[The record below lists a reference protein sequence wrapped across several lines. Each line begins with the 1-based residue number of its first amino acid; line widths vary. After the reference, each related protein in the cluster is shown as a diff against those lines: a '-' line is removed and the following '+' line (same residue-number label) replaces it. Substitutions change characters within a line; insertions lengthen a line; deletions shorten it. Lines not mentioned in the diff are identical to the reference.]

1 MSMGLRLGTLVMM
14 RLECSLVRPACPLSY
29 DLLSHRSLFCCSSQP
44 SSPLVYSRLSL
55 LAPAVLH
62 SQQVSLLGLSSRN
75 QRMWRITMDDETKR
89 RKRDEIEKMKK
100 EKQPVGLFAKVKYYV
115 KRYWYIA
122 VPVHFIGSLVWFG
135 ALYAAVKSGIDIIS
149 LLEHLHLPESLIDK
163 AKNTPPGASV
173 LVLTLI
179 LYKVAS
185 PLRYAT
191 TLAGIQV
198 VFLTLKRIGKLP
210 IAKEVEYEIRSKYE
224 SEMQRI
230 GRRYHKHSK
239 SGVRAVK
246 RRPDEK
252 PKAD

>member
-44 SSPLVYSRLSL
+44 SSPLVYSS
-55 LAPAVLH
+55 VV
-62 SQQVSLLGLSSRN
+62 QN